1 MRTVLQDLSHPRA
14 AIGASL
20 RRLGVGGLALAAS
33 LLLTARPTF
42 AQG

>member
-1 MRTVLQDLSHPRA
+1 MHILDEGRSLPHAGP
-14 AIGASL
+14 GAFL

-33 LLLTARPTF
+33 LLLADRPTF